1 MGTCRCGIKLH
12 FENGRTRLIE
22 GNRGQPTDAARILG
36 EGSSARRTPPRMAA
50 SAREHGGRLPM
61 GIVLGLPRAGLGAH
75 RIGTLQRSDTRAAL
89 ASRRAEGFGHSKLR
103 LIGETPINVRQ
114 QSVR

>member
-61 GIVLGLPRAGLGAH
+61 GMLPRAGLGAH